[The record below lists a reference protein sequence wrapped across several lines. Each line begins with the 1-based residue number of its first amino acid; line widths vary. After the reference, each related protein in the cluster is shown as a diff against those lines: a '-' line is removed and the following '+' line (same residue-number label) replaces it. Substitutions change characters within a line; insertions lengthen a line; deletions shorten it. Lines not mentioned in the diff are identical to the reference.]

1 MTPFVVVVAGG
12 SASGKS
18 TVCEALAAR
27 PGVRLI
33 SHDRYYKDAADPA
46 THNFDEPDALD
57 TALLVA
63 HLAALR
69 AGRAVDAPVY
79 SFPLHARTAETER
92 LLPAPI
98 LLVEGILSLAS
109 PALAAAAD
117 LRIFVDCPADV
128 RLARRVLRDV
138 ATRGWSAPEV
148 VHRYLHT
155 VRPMHARWI
164 EPSRDT
170 ADLVLNGEAPPAALT
185 ETAWEAIT
193 RRAAAHRA
201 EA

>member
-1 MTPFVVVVAGG
+1 MSPIVVVVAGG

-18 TVCEALAAR
+18 TVCAALAAQ
-27 PGVRLI
+27 PGVRI
-33 SHDRYYKDAADPA
+33 IAHDRYYKDAADPA
-46 THNFDEPDALD
+46 THNFDEPDALE
-57 TALLVA
+57 TSLLVA

-69 AGRAVDAPVY
+69 AGEAVDAPVY

-109 PALAAAAD
+109 PALVAAAD

-138 ATRGWSAPEV
+138 AERGRGAAQV

-155 VRPMHARWI
+155 VRPMHARWV
-164 EPSRDT
+164 EPSRAT
-170 ADLVLNGEAPPAALT
+170 ADLVLDGEAPPAVLAAA
-185 ETAWEAIT
+185 AWEAIS
-193 RRAAAHRA
+193 RRVAASGGQG
-201 EA
+201 